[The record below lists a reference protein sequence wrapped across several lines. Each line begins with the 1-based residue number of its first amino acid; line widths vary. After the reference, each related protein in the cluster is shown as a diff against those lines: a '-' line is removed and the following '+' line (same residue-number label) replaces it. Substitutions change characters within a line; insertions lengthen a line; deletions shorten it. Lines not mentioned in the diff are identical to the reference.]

1 MNGLYKSLRFACIAV
16 LVAGCSGYQEMTPEV
31 QGGADGQV
39 PVALGGHI
47 DQEYVTRAGQDG
59 FADGDKIGTYI
70 VDYVDG
76 APGELLLE
84 GNRADNLYYT
94 YNEAGNRWVPSYDVY
109 YKDAKTPV
117 DIYGYYPSAKPE
129 SIEAYAFEVQKDQ
142 RAEAANGKLSGYEQ
156 SDFLWAKAE
165 NKTSADKIVWLSF
178 THRLAGVR
186 VSLSEGT
193 GFDEGEWASLE
204 KDVLVQSTVR
214 TATIDLATGVATPAG
229 EVPST
234 GIVPVI
240 EGTDFRA
247 VVIPQTVPAGSKLI
261 TATVGGYAYDLV
273 KDEAMVYVPGKQ
285 HNFTLTVNKRAA
297 GSYEFTLSGESITV
311 WENDRTSHDGI
322 AREYVVV
329 NVETPGTLDACIAAK
344 GLQISKVKNLKV
356 TGTINSRDFGVMR
369 YMMSSLSSLNLKEVR
384 IVKCEEGSL
393 SGNPDT
399 WYASNEDDEIPKRA
413 FLSKESLVSLILPDR
428 LKKISGEMGGERGA
442 FCGCSNLTGSLII
455 PEGVEELGCG
465 AFADCRNLN
474 GNLSLPSTLKI
485 IGVADYDSGRPDN
498 GAFFNCG
505 FTCEL
510 KLPEGLEVIGCSTF
524 NACRALYGELRF
536 PEGLKD
542 IGARAFSYCPN
553 LTGSIAIP
561 QNVNII
567 RSECFSHSGFNG
579 TLALHDGITNIGGA
593 AFGYTPLKGELHLP
607 KNLEVIS
614 SEAFNGCDFSGT
626 LVLPKTV
633 RQIGDK
639 AFAYNWRLMG
649 VLDIPEGV
657 LSIGAGAFA
666 KCWSLEGVIFP
677 ESLESIKYE
686 PSWNEDGGAF
696 QDCFGIGRIVCKGT
710 IPAYVQDGSF
720 NGVPKDN
727 FTLEVPEGHEAQYQA
742 ATGWREFKRI
752 AAYRNLVIRP
762 MVATAINTSVTRDLV
777 LTADDSWSVVSQP
790 DWVTLDK
797 TSGKGKAEIQLTF
810 AQKPQDGTTRTGE
823 VVFKLD
829 GEDYETRLAV
839 SQYDYEYAEDE
850 VITLQTASKG
860 NGVNIVILGDGFN
873 AKDISEGKLMK
884 AMEEVYG
891 HFFSIQPYK
900 FYKDYFNV
908 YTAVPVSPESGI
920 GTVNTIVKT
929 RFNTATNGGVTR
941 NGEDDYYEVMQYAC
955 KAPTVSNGNINQT
968 LIIMIPNTEDYGG
981 VCYMWD
987 DGTAIAYC
995 PMSDY
1000 GYPLD
1005 FRGVIQ
1011 HEAGGHGFGKL
1022 GDEYIYHNAFIQDC
1036 ICNCCPHVWEFNIA
1050 KAKGWYQNLSL
1061 TGKMGDVP
1069 WRDFIFHE
1077 KYHTFVDI
1085 FEGGYMHN
1093 RGVYRSEQNSCMN
1106 NEIPYYSTISRYEIV
1121 RRIMEY
1127 AGEEFSFEKFVEN
1140 DIVEAATTASTKAAQ
1155 DAGGRTAALNSHE
1168 PVFMGK
1174 RPELR

>member
-31 QGGADGQV
+31 QGGADSPV

-193 GFDEGEWASLE
+193 GFDEGEWVSLE

-311 WENDRTSHDGI
+311 WENDRTSHDGL

-344 GLQISKVKNLKV
+344 GLQISKVMNLKV

-369 YMMSSLSSLNLKEVR
+369 HLMTNLSALNLKEVR
-384 IVKCEEGSL
+384 IV
-393 SGNPDT
+393 
-399 WYASNEDDEIPKRA
+399 
-413 FLSKESLVSLILPDR
+413 ESLGGSFNNDLLYADNSDDCIPIEAFSQKKSLTSVILPDTLR
-428 LKKISGEMGGERGA
+428 KIGSQAFYECTSLTGSIIIPEGIVELSGGTFSQCNNLNGILSLPSTLKYIGENEFAHCQFACQLMLPESLEYIGLGA
-442 FCGCSNLTGSLII
+442 FMGCSSLYGELKIPGNVHYIGEYAFCTCGNLTGSLII
-455 PEGVEELGCG
+455 PKKVTQIYRYS
-465 AFADCRNLN
+465 FFDC
-474 GNLSLPSTLKI
+474 P
-485 IGVADYDSGRPDN
+485 
-498 GAFFNCG
+498 
-505 FTCEL
+505 
-510 KLPEGLEVIGCSTF
+510 GL
-524 NACRALYGELRF
+524 
-536 PEGLKD
+536 
-542 IGARAFSYCPN
+542 
-553 LTGSIAIP
+553 
-561 QNVNII
+561 
-567 RSECFSHSGFNG
+567 NG
-579 TLALHDGITNIGGA
+579 TLELHDGITFIGEN
-593 AFGYTPLKGELHLP
+593 AFGSTSLRGELHLP
-607 KNLEVIS
+607 KNLEIIS
-614 SEAFNGCDFSGT
+614 RGAFYDCDFSGS
-626 LVLPKTV
+626 LVLPKNLLQV
-633 RQIGDK
+633 GDY
-639 AFAYNWRLMG
+639 AFFNNWRLMG
-649 VLDIPEGV
+649 TLDFPEGMQ
-657 LSIGAGAFA
+657 SIGAGAFA
-666 KCWSLEGVIFP
+666 RCGMLEEVIFP
-677 ESLESIKYE
+677 ESLETIRYNSDI
-686 PSWNEDGGAF
+686 GGAF
-696 QDCFGIGRIVCKGT
+696 RDCFGIGRIVCKGT

-720 NGVPKDN
+720 DGVPKDN
-727 FTLEVPEGHEAQYQA
+727 FTLEVPEGYEPQYQVA
-742 ATGWREFKRI
+742 DGWREFKRI
-752 AAYRNLVIRP
+752 SAYRNLVIRP
-762 MVATAINTSVTRDLV
+762 MAATAINTSVTRDLV
-777 LTADDSWSVVSQP
+777 LTADDNWSVVSQP

-797 TSGKGKAEIQLTF
+797 TSGKGKAEIHLTF

-908 YTAVPVSPESGI
+908 YTAVPVSPESGV

-929 RFNTATNGGVTR
+929 RFNTMSNVGVTK
-941 NGEDDYYEVMQYAC
+941 NGNDDYREVLQYAC
-955 KAPTVSNGNINQT
+955 KAPTVNEGNINQT
-968 LIIMIPNTEDYGG
+968 LVIMIPNTTDYGG
-981 VCYMWD
+981 MTYMWD

-1005 FRGVIQ
+1005 FRGLIQ

-1022 GDEYIYHNAFIQDC
+1022 GDEYIYINAFIQACDC
-1036 ICNCCPHVWEFNIA
+1036 PNGHVCELKA
-1050 KAKGWYQNLSL
+1050 AQAKGWHQNLSL

-1077 KYHTFVDI
+1077 KYHIFVDI
-1085 FEGGYMHN
+1085 FEGGYMHS

-1106 NEIPYYSTISRYEIV
+1106 NEIPYFSTISRYEIV
-1121 RRIMEY
+1121 KRIMEY

-1168 PVFMGK
+1168 PVFMGE

>member
-1 MNGLYKSLRFACIAV
+1 MRTGKALAYLIAV
-16 LVAGCSGYQEMTPEV
+16 ASMAGCAVDEMKQEIIPEDGGLTPI
-31 QGGADGQV
+31 
-39 PVALGGHI
+39 ALGGHI

-117 DIYGYYPSAKPE
+117 DIYGYYPSSRPE

-142 RAEAANGKLSGYEQ
+142 RAEAANGNLSGYEQ

-165 NKTSADKIVWLSF
+165 KKTSADKIVWLNF

-193 GFDEGEWASLE
+193 GFGEGEWASLE

-214 TATIDLATGVATPAG
+214 TATINLATGVATPAG
-229 EVPST
+229 DVPST

-297 GSYEFTLSGESITV
+297 GSYEFALSGESITV
-311 WENDRTSHDGI
+311 WENDRTSHDGL
-322 AREYVVV
+322 AKEYVVV
-329 NVETPGTLDACIAAK
+329 NVDTPGTLDACIAAK
-344 GLQISKVKNLKV
+344 GLQISKVRNLKL
-356 TGTINSRDFGVMR
+356 TGQINGRDFGVMR
-369 YMMSSLSSLNLKEVR
+369 HLMADLNAINLREVR
-384 IVKCEEGSL
+384 IVQGDGGEFGPNMGYNGS
-393 SGNPDT
+393 
-399 WYASNEDDEIPKRA
+399 DDNVIPAEALKNKR
-413 FLSKESLVSLILPDR
+413 SITSLILPDR
-428 LKKISGEMGGERGA
+428 LVKIGNNA
-442 FCGCSNLTGSLII
+442 FSDCNSLTGSLII
-455 PEGVEELGCG
+455 PEGVVEIEYA
-465 AFADCRNLN
+465 AFRACTNLN
-474 GNLSLPSTLKI
+474 GALKLPSTLKI
-485 IGVADYDSGRPDN
+485 IGRMAGYDPFWDGVFGD
-498 GAFFNCG
+498 CG
-505 FTCEL
+505 FVGEL
-510 KLPEGLEVIGCSTF
+510 IIPEAVEIIGWGSFRYCKG
-524 NACRALYGELRF
+524 LYGELHL
-536 PEGLKD
+536 PENLRELGF
-542 IGARAFSYCPN
+542 GAFEGMVN
-553 LTGSIAIP
+553 MVGSIEIP
-561 QNVNII
+561 QQITRIEDNAFCN
-567 RSECFSHSGFNG
+567 SGFNG
-579 TLALHDGITNIGGA
+579 TLTLHDGITSIGAGA
-593 AFGYTPLKGELHLP
+593 FSKTPLKGELHLP
-607 KNLEVIS
+607 KDLEIINN
-614 SEAFNGCDFSGT
+614 EAFNGCDFSGT
-626 LVLPKTV
+626 LVLPKTL
-633 RQIGDK
+633 RQIGDR

-666 KCWSLEGVIFP
+666 KCRSLDGVIFP

-720 NGVPKDN
+720 HGVPKDN

-762 MVATAINTSVTRDLV
+762 MVATAINTSATRDLV

-797 TSGKGKAEIQLTF
+797 TSGKGKAEILLTF

-941 NGEDDYYEVMQYAC
+941 NGDDDYYEVMQYAC
-955 KAPTVSNGNINQT
+955 KAPTVSNGNINRT

-1036 ICNCCPHVWEFNIA
+1036 LCTCCPHDFELKIA
-1050 KAKGWYQNLSL
+1050 QAKGWYQNLSL

-1085 FEGGYMHN
+1085 FEGGYMHS

-1106 NEIPYYSTISRYEIV
+1106 NDIPYFSTISRYEIV
-1121 RRIMEY
+1121 KRIMEY

-1174 RPELR
+1174 RPDLQ